1 MTFAGSSVGRTK
13 GYLDFLEKE
22 QDYHTMVLYR
32 SYDGLASSNFS
43 SFPQEVSFEDIRG
56 KETEFS
62 IQEQGFCL
70 YSLSTKMS
78 YIDFDDDFEIRA
90 TLYPEVKRI
99 LQRLT
104 GASIVEINFH
114 WVRGKHPSGSGPV
127 GYAHIDTTGPSG
139 AYMFETYRAN
149 SGVDI
154 APSRRYEFYT
164 FWVPLLPVQDYP
176 LALCDQRT
184 VKPEHLLP
192 VTHYDSS
199 ATSQNCFLQHD
210 PEQRWCFINNQ
221 QPSEAWIFYQGGNRI
236 ENKPGVPH
244 GSFRSWD
251 MGFDRRQS
259 IEIKTMVI
267 F

>member
-1 MTFAGSSVGRTK
+1 MAFAGSSVGRTK
-13 GYLDFLEKE
+13 GYLDFLGKE

-104 GASIVEINFH
+104 GASIVKIYFH
-114 WVRGKHPSGSGPV
+114 WVTWR
-127 GYAHIDTTGPSG
+127 
-139 AYMFETYRAN
+139 
-149 SGVDI
+149 
-154 APSRRYEFYT
+154 
-164 FWVPLLPVQDYP
+164 
-176 LALCDQRT
+176 
-184 VKPEHLLP
+184 
-192 VTHYDSS
+192 
-199 ATSQNCFLQHD
+199 
-210 PEQRWCFINNQ
+210 
-221 QPSEAWIFYQGGNRI
+221 
-236 ENKPGVPH
+236 
-244 GSFRSWD
+244 SFPIQEKLSY
-251 MGFDRRQS
+251 
-259 IEIKTMVI
+259 V
-267 F
+267 